1 MVHRLKIACL
11 GAAFLSVLSVARGQ
25 TPAPPKVEKWKWEQ
39 MDQGPFFASNVEF
52 SRTNTTLKAVTL
64 RLSDGTNREAAA
76 VTFDTMTLR
85 WAGAWVG
92 GFLHL
97 PKGRDGME
105 GVPQPWGT
113 MAWTTPVLPGWGKGS
128 NLEDPRATPFERL
141 PTDWAKWRGLHL
153 QGTNVL
159 LDYTVGGAG
168 VLEQVSFRWVAG
180 RPVFTRIFQFDRA
193 VTNQSL
199 LLGWAPNGEVRMG
212 NGFGYVRDPVS
223 KRYVVALLNGIQKV
237 GWISGP
243 GGRLVAS
250 FPLIERAQPVRI
262 DLTVGESEANEPVIF
277 PDDTV
282 PPPPPVPSFFD
293 PPPAR
298 TFVSPYPVPAD
309 LRPLLAPKPG
319 RWGEPIVTQGR
330 LATSGGDGPYVVDTI
345 TPPEPNPYH
354 SWLRF
359 SGMDFFRDSTRAA
372 ICSVSGDVWLVS
384 GLNGAL
390 DRIEWKRFAAGLFQ
404 PLGLRIVD
412 DVVYVTCRD
421 GLIRLVDEDGDGEAD
436 FYEAFN
442 NDVTITPHYH
452 EFCLGLETDR
462 DGNFYFNKGGNLG
475 DAQIPHHGT
484 LNRVSKD
491 GSRLEIVATGLRAP
505 NGMSIGPRNEI
516 TTSDNEGNWVPAS
529 RVNLMEP
536 GGFYGHVF
544 TAHRTPPPTTYDGP
558 LFWLPKNADNSS
570 GGQMW
575 VTSSRWGPFEGD
587 LLHTSYGMSSLFKA
601 FYETVDGVSQG
612 GAVRFPLKFD
622 SGVMRGRFSPGDG
635 QLYVC
640 GLVIWQSNGAQKGAF
655 HRVRYTGKP
664 VASVRDVAV
673 KATGV
678 ELHFTTEL
686 DRASVEDVANWSVER
701 WNYNWTEKYGSPEFS
716 VKEPQRKGHDTMEV
730 KSVRLAP
737 GGRVLL
743 ELPEIAPVMQQRIKF
758 AVKDATGQPLEQE
771 VWQTIHRVP
780 KPQ

>member
-1 MVHRLKIACL
+1 MSLVRTLTSL
-11 GAAFLSVLSVARGQ
+11 GVTLLAGAWALLGQ
-25 TPAPPKVEKWKWEQ
+25 APADSGREKWKWEQ
-39 MDQGPFFASNVEF
+39 MDQGPFFTSNVQF
-52 SRTNTTLKAVTL
+52 SKTNTALKVVTL

-76 VTFDTMTLR
+76 VAFDTMTLR

-105 GVPQPWGT
+105 GVPQPWGQ
-113 MAWTTPVLPGWGKGS
+113 MAWTTPMGPGWGHGTDTR
-128 NLEDPRATPFERL
+128 DPRDNHFVRL
-141 PTDWAKWRGLHL
+141 PDDWAKWRGLHL

-159 LDYTVGGAG
+159 LDYTVGGVG

-199 LLGWAPNGEVRMG
+199 VLAWQPKGEVRMA
-212 NGFGYVRDPVS
+212 NQFGYVRDPVS
-223 KRYVVALLNGIQKV
+223 QRYVAALLSGVAKV
-237 GWISGP
+237 RWATGP
-243 GGRLVAS
+243 EGKLEVN
-250 FPLIERAQPVRI
+250 FPQIERAQPIRI
-262 DLTVGESEANEPVIF
+262 DLTMGESEPRALVDFPVEYVETPAPNPNLF
-277 PDDTV
+277 DGVKSPTRTSVYVV
-282 PPPPPVPSFFD
+282 PG
-293 PPPAR
+293 
-298 TFVSPYPVPAD
+298 D

-319 RWGEPIVTQGR
+319 RWGEVLITQGK
-330 LATSGGDGPYVVDTI
+330 LATSGGDGPYVVDTL
-345 TPPEPNPYH
+345 TPPESNPEH

-359 SGMDFFRDSTRAA
+359 SGMDFFRDSTKAA

-384 GLNGAL
+384 GLNEKL

-404 PLGLRIVD
+404 PLGLKIID
-412 DVVYVTCRD
+412 DIVYVTCRD
-421 GLIRLVDEDGDGEAD
+421 GIMRLVDEDGDGEAD

-442 NDVTITPHYH
+442 HDVTITPEYH
-452 EFCLGLETDR
+452 EFCLGLEADR

-475 DAQIPHHGT
+475 EATIPHHGT

-491 GSRLEIVATGLRAP
+491 GSKLEVIATGLRAP
-505 NGMSIGPRNEI
+505 NGMSVGPRNEI

-529 RVNLMEP
+529 RVNLMERD
-536 GGFYGHVF
+536 GFYGHVF
-544 TAHRTPPPTTYDGP
+544 TAHRTPKPTRYDGP

-601 FYETVDGVSQG
+601 FYETVDGVAQG

-622 SGVMRGRFSPGDG
+622 TGIMRGRFSPGDG

-664 VASVRDVAV
+664 VVSVRDLAV
-673 KATGV
+673 KANGV
-678 ELHFTTEL
+678 ELRFTADL
-686 DRASVEDVANWSVER
+686 DRGSVEDVANWSVER

-716 VKEPQRKGHDTMEV
+716 VKEPTRKGHDTMTINAV
-730 KSVRLAP
+730 TLTP
-737 GGRVLL
+737 GGRVRL

-758 AVKDATGQPLEQE
+758 SVKDANGQPVEQE
-771 VWQTIHRVP
+771 VWHTIHRVP
-780 KPQ
+780 AAP